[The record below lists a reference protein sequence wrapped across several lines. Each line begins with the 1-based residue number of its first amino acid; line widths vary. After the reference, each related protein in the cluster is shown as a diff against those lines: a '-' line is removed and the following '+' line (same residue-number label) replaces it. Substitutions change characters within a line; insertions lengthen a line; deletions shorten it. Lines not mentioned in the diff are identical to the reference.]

1 MIEKLKGT
9 GVALVTP
16 FKEDGK
22 IDFDSFRKLINHVI
36 DGRVEF
42 LVPLGTTGESATL
55 SKDEKKQV
63 FDFVAEV
70 NDGRVPLVAGIGGNN
85 TAELRKSLH
94 EFDASAY
101 TAILSVSPYYNK
113 PSQEGLFQH
122 FKALACESA
131 LPLIV
136 YNIPGRTGS
145 NITAETTLRLAELPN
160 IAGVKEA
167 SGNFEQFMEIIR
179 HMPADF
185 CFLSG
190 DDGVALPIVALGGH
204 GVISVLGNAFPGEMS
219 DMVRFCLR
227 GDFAGARPLHY
238 KLMELVPL
246 LFAEGNPVGV
256 KTFLKELGICGDTVR
271 LPLVPAG
278 ARLKEQIRQA
288 VNCYTEREGV

>member
-16 FKEDGK
+16 FKEDGT
-22 IDFDSFRKLINHVI
+22 IDFDSFRKLINYII
-36 DGRVEF
+36 DNRVEF

-70 NDGRVPLVAGIGGNN
+70 NAGRVPLVAGIGGNN
-85 TAELRKSLH
+85 TAELRKALR
-94 EFDASAY
+94 EFDSSAY
-101 TAILSVSPYYNK
+101 TAVLSVSPYYNK

-122 FKALACESA
+122 FKALACESD

-145 NITAETTLRLAELPN
+145 NISAETTLRLAELPN

-179 HMPADF
+179 HMPSDF

-190 DDGVALPIVALGGH
+190 DDGVALPIIALGGH
-204 GVISVLGNAFPGEMS
+204 GVISVVGNAFPREMAE
-219 DMVRFCLR
+219 MVRYCLS
-227 GDFAGARPLHY
+227 GEFQAARPLHY
-238 KLMELVPL
+238 KLMDLIPL

-256 KTFLKELGICGDTVR
+256 KTFLKELGICGETVR
-271 LPLVPAG
+271 LPLVPASAG
-278 ARLKEQIRQA
+278 LNEKIRKSLSF
-288 VNCYTEREGV
+288 YSERERV